1 VKIVV
6 GIGNPG
12 RRYEKTR
19 HNAGFE
25 VVDRLSARHGIS
37 LKGSRLYNAETGRG
51 PIEGERV
58 VLLKPSSYVNRSG
71 PVLAKMAR
79 DVEADLEDILVVCDD
94 FALPIGVLRLRTQG
108 SDGGHNG
115 LRSIL
120 GSLGTQE
127 VARLRLGIGDVRGD
141 DAADFVLSR
150 FNREEAEAMEVIY
163 DQAADCVELWVREGP
178 LAAMNRY
185 N

>member
-1 VKIVV
+1 MV

-12 RRYEKTR
+12 RRYEGTR
-19 HNAGFE
+19 HNAGFL
-25 VVDRLSARHGIS
+25 VVDRLSARHGIA

-51 PIEGERV
+51 SIEGERV
-58 VLLKPSSYVNRSG
+58 VLLKPHSYVNLSG
-71 PVLAKMAR
+71 PVVSKMAR
-79 DVEADLEDILVVCDD
+79 DVDADLEDLLVVCDD
-94 FALPIGVLRLRTQG
+94 FALPIGALRLRTQG

-115 LRSIL
+115 LRSIF
-120 GSLGTQE
+120 GTLGTRE
-127 VARLRLGIGDVRGD
+127 VPRLRLGIGDVRGD

-150 FNREEAEAMEVIY
+150 FNREEAKAMDEVY
-163 DQAADCVELWVREGP
+163 DRAADCVELWVREGS